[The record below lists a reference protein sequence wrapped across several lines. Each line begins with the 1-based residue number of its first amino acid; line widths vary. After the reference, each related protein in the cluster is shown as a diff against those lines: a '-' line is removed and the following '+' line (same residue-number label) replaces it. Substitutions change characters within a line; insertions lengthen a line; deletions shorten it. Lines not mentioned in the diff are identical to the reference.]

1 MGRTGKLFCYENFGI
16 TPDII
21 TSAKALGGGLPLSA
35 CLCGEELADIM
46 TAGTNGTTFGGN
58 PIACAGAMVIL
69 ETVSDEEFLAEVTE
83 KGEYIRE
90 RVSQMDGVSEVRGMG
105 MMIGIVLED
114 NNAKDVM
121 LKCAENGLLVLTAK
135 NLIRL
140 LPPLNIDEYDLNDG
154 LDILEKSIKK
164 TRVQN
169 SDK

>member
-1 MGRTGKLFCYENFGI
+1 
-16 TPDII
+16 
-21 TSAKALGGGLPLSA
+21 
-35 CLCGEELADIM
+35 
-46 TAGTNGTTFGGN
+46 
-58 PIACAGAMVIL
+58 
-69 ETVSDEEFLAEVTE
+69 
-83 KGEYIRE
+83 
-90 RVSQMDGVSEVRGMG
+90 MDGVSEVRGMG